1 MDISNTQQNLFNSI
15 DRVYNAYQK
24 PIEEGIS
31 SMGHINLI
39 QSRSYANSP
48 YQEYGQLDIATHI
61 GTIGKANSQRS
72 ELTDPIIQCNPR
84 YNESFSRFN
93 YAYDSQITT
102 RPTEV
107 SGVNIPNNQLSIIP
121 NRGTQL
127 CYQKTIIP
135 LNKELYNLSRNIIG
149 ICGTDTSA
157 LDNQN
162 LQFKA
167 SRQRLTREELQGL
180 ARINTTP
187 AVP

>member
-1 MDISNTQQNLFNSI
+1 MDISNTQQNLFAVI
-15 DRVYNAYQK
+15 DRAYDTYQK
-24 PIEEGIS
+24 PIEDGVM
-31 SMGHINLI
+31 SMGHIDLI
-39 QSRSYANSP
+39 KARSNANYIRP
-48 YQEYGQLDIATHI
+48 LYNQLDIATHL
-61 GTIGKANSQRS
+61 GCIGKANSQRS
-72 ELTDPIIQCNPR
+72 ELTDPIIKCTPR
-84 YNESFSRFN
+84 HNETASRFN
-93 YAYDSQITT
+93 YAYDMQITT

-107 SGVNIPNNQLSIIP
+107 SGVNIPNNQLRIIP

-135 LNKELYNLSRNIIG
+135 VNKEIYNLSRNIIG
-149 ICGTDTSA
+149 ICGTDSSA